1 MKNKFI
7 AILLVGF
14 LLCGCGTAEV
24 EQKELEK
31 EQRPEEAEI
40 TNFDEVDAKP
50 EVDDKLSK
58 SIKIYNDEI
67 EGEISNFVNGNTGD
81 IKVDRIK
88 TSESRVEYIFSQGDK
103 ELFRTPQLENYNS
116 FEYIQFCDINADKVP
131 EILVASYVQN
141 SAGYEVKEFYVY
153 KEKDSSWKELASYNL
168 DADGQIKSLLE
179 TRIDIG
185 DAALDVE
192 LSEKGIEIIA
202 SIGSRATDDDGDYW
216 EWENY
221 HATIAER

>member
-1 MKNKFI
+1 MKIKFI
-7 AILLVGF
+7 AIILVG
-14 LLCGCGTAEV
+14 LLLSGCGTAEV

-40 TNFDEVDAKP
+40 TYFDEVEVKP
-50 EVDDKLSK
+50 ELDDKLSK

-67 EGEISNFVNGNTGD
+67 EGEITNFVNGNTGD
-81 IKVDRIK
+81 IEVDRVKI
-88 TSESRVEYIFSQGDK
+88 SESKVEYIFSQGDK
-103 ELFRTPQLENYNS
+103 ELFRTPQFENNNS

-153 KEKDSSWKELASYNL
+153 KEKDSSWKEFASYDL
-168 DADGQIKSLLE
+168 DTDGQIKSLLE

-221 HATIAER
+221 HVTIAER